1 MPDCINPQN
10 HKFIYRRK
18 NGGFKTT
25 KFNNAVR
32 QYNKC
37 MAGKLTSTADVI
49 DELGDAATD
58 LVDSIAGGGE
68 RPAYS
73 PPYSEGS
80 GHAADAGDT
89 TAYEAL
95 MSQKVAGIP
104 LPLIGLAA
112 VGLALYMR

>member
-1 MPDCINPQN
+1 MPTCVNPQN
-10 HKFIYRRK
+10 QKFIYRKK

-25 KFNNAVR
+25 KFNNAVK

-37 MAGKLTSTADVI
+37 MAGKLSSQTDVI

-58 LVDSIAGGGE
+58 LASAIGLGGE
-68 RPAYS
+68 RPAYA

-80 GHAADAGDT
+80 GYASDAGDT
-89 TAYEAL
+89 TAYEGL